1 MKPSGLRLGVQ
12 EMTHWGMK
20 EAEMAEIARFFKECL
35 IDGKAV
41 KDEVNKFRS
50 KFVDVK
56 YSFDRP
62 VGIEDAPTVKL
73 PRKGGA
79 IEPDLAGY

>member
-20 EAEMAEIARFFKECL
+20 EPEMEEIARFFKEAL
-35 IDGKAV
+35 IDGKSV
-41 KDEVNKFRS
+41 KEGVNQFRGR
-50 KFVDVK
+50 FVDVK
-56 YSFDRP
+56 YSFDP
-62 VGIEDAPTVKL
+62 SGGLEDAPTKKV
-73 PRKGGA
+73 RKGGA